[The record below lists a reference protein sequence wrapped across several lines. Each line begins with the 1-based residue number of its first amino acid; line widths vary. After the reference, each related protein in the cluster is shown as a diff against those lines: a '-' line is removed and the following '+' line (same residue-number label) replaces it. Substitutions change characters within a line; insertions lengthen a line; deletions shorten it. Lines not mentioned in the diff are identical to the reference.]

1 MAMADTGPAQEPPV
15 DPEDVETE
23 VEAVAERRLVHDVV
37 LGAVVAMPIG
47 IVVSLG
53 IVVLAVQFAGV
64 PEGGPELMAVF
75 VGMLFGLFFGAL
87 SGFVRNS
94 AKLDDL
100 DVHGTA
106 TPKPVARPDR
116 RVLRSRIL
124 PGEPQEGRPRAVRPS
139 KSGSRPPEIV
149 GRERSAWRPVSRG
162 SSLWELDRTTTSS
175 STCAPASRPRTS
187 SRRWPGSASRP

>member
-37 LGAVVAMPIG
+37 LGAVVAVPIG

-53 IVVLAVQFAGV
+53 IVVLAVQFAAV

-75 VGMLFGLFFGAL
+75 VGVLFGLFFGAL

-106 TPKPVARPDR
+106 TPKPVA
-116 RVLRSRIL
+116 
-124 PGEPQEGRPRAVRPS
+124 
-139 KSGSRPPEIV
+139 
-149 GRERSAWRPVSRG
+149 
-162 SSLWELDRTTTSS
+162 
-175 STCAPASRPRTS
+175 
-187 SRRWPGSASRP
+187 